1 MSEKNRHTPEK
12 YIDTVAASAL
22 TGLTV
27 EGVNVAARS
36 GRIPGA
42 IRHGSVRRG
51 AWLIPVN
58 DSGGIDIIGRRN
70 AYSPRKAAA

>member
-1 MSEKNRHTPEK
+1 MSEK
-12 YIDTVAASAL
+12 YVDTVQAAAL

-42 IRHGSVRRG
+42 MRHGSVRRG
-51 AWLIPVN
+51 SWLIPLN
-58 DSGGIDIIGRRN
+58 DSGGVDIVGRRN

>member
-1 MSEKNRHTPEK
+1 MSEKNRHAPEK

-22 TGLTV
+22 TGMTV

-51 AWLIPVN
+51 AWLIPLN
-58 DSGGIDIIGRRN
+58 AAGGIDIVGRRKPY
-70 AYSPRKAAA
+70 APRQAA